1 MNVGKRVLWFCVAG
15 MLGGIVLFTT
25 LQMVS
30 NSSALVMESPSENL
44 KTDVNNQN
52 STIVIGAAFD
62 LSVNTAFGWPQANS
76 VQLLIDK
83 TNAAGGILI
92 NGTPYTLTLV
102 VADSAC
108 NATQAITAANSLL
121 DAGAVVVIGH
131 SCSGASLAA
140 QSIYNAAGVA
150 MISPSSTMPQLTEQ
164 GYTTTFRNIHNDR
177 TGFDS
182 LATYFRSN
190 LNFSKS
196 AIIDHG
202 GWKIPGDVYSDT
214 FVSLGGSIVGRYV
227 ISDTS
232 LMTDVLNTIKAENPD
247 TILDFASFQDPAQG
261 GLINAVAQNVGMPDV
276 VIGWNAESNDVLDL
290 YEYASVGGV
299 AVEGDYALMKMRPL
313 EDMPG
318 WNSFKAD
325 YESAGFA
332 NTPLDPPAFAAYA
345 YDAAGMV
352 VTAMEHADTADPIAI
367 RNALAMTTN
376 FDGVV
381 GTYEGFDANG
391 DVRPQW
397 EWLEQYQNGE
407 WMEVHAPIS
416 VTLNE
421 SGGNLGSLDGDIRI
435 EFPADA
441 LTETAIVT
449 YSETIVPSNPA
460 TTAFAF
466 AGKSFVLE
474 ATAVADGAAI
484 TNFVNPVTITL
495 RYSDENLAGLDENT
509 LVLEFWNGSV
519 WDSSGI
525 VILERDP
532 LKNRIVVT
540 IDHMTEF
547 ALFGQHR
554 VYLPVIIK

>member
-1 MNVGKRVLWFCVAG
+1 MNIRKRLFWFCITIF
-15 MLGGIVLFTT
+15 LGGITLFTT
-25 LQMVS
+25 LRTVS
-30 NSSALVMESPSENL
+30 ISAMPPISENQ
-44 KTDVNNQN
+44 KGIMVNNQA
-52 STIVIGAAFD
+52 STIVVGAAFD
-62 LSVNTAFGWPQANS
+62 LSVNTAIGWPQANS
-76 VQLLIDK
+76 VQMLVDK
-83 TNAAGGILI
+83 TNAAGGILV

-121 DAGAVVVIGH
+121 DSGAVVVIGH

-140 QSIYNAAGVA
+140 QSIYDAAGVA
-150 MISPSSTMPQLTEQ
+150 MISPSSTTPQLTEQ

-182 LATYFRSN
+182 LATYFRTD

-196 AIIDHG
+196 AIIDHS

-232 LMTDVLNTIKAENPD
+232 LMTDVLNTIKIENPD

-261 GLINAVAQNVGMPDV
+261 GLINSIAHNVGMSDV
-276 VIGWNAESNDVLDL
+276 VIGWNAESSDALDL
-290 YEYASVGGV
+290 YEYANSGGV
-299 AVEGDYALMKMRPL
+299 TVEGDYALMKTRPT

-325 YESAGFA
+325 YESAGFTQEA
-332 NTPLDPPAFAAYA
+332 LDPPVFAAYA
-345 YDAAGMV
+345 YDAAGIV
-352 VTAMEHADTADPIAI
+352 VAAMEHANTAEPIAI

-397 EWLEQYQNGE
+397 EWLVQYQNGE
-407 WMEVHAPIS
+407 WMEVHVPIS
-416 VTLNE
+416 DTLDAA
-421 SGGNLGSLDGDIRI
+421 GGSLVSSDGDIRI
-435 EFPADA
+435 EFPVDA
-441 LTETAIVT
+441 LTETTAMT
-449 YSETIVPSNPA
+449 YSETFSPSNPA
-460 TTAFAF
+460 SSAFAF

-474 ATAVADGAAI
+474 ATAVSNGETV
-484 TNFVNPVTITL
+484 TNFNNPVTITL
-495 RYSDENLAGLDENT
+495 RYSDENLNGQDENT
-509 LVLEFWNGSV
+509 LVLEFWNGNA

-525 VILERDP
+525 GILERD
-532 LKNRIVVT
+532 LINNRIVVT
-540 IDHMTEF
+540 IDHLTEF
-547 ALFGQHR
+547 ALFGQSR